1 MSNPKAYAARYNNG
15 KGEFHMRHR
24 KLFAWTLSFSIAAGL
39 FAGIPV
45 NTVGAETPVQQ
56 IEILLPDIYNSI
68 YVKAYGDNPVIEFSG
83 ESGTGIYFTDTGTT
97 VGGEWDYLEYFDQ
110 WGNAAFSQNG
120 KYGAVNRGS
129 KQVISAEWD
138 KIELCRNS
146 AVVYKNGKCGL
157 VSMESGNIVF
167 EPQADKIDVFEDGSA
182 LAEKDGKYS
191 IVLQTGEIV
200 GNFSYA
206 DALPFSEGLAAVEN
220 ADGKWGYINLEGK
233 TVLDYQY
240 DGATSFSGSSAYV
253 EKDGKMYAI
262 GTDGQRTG
270 NLPDLAPEYDPDG
283 RLTAPVFGGDVTKA
297 ACIRLYGEEKYRYA
311 GSGGRIL
318 TDAVYLIDAAFES
331 DGTAVQ
337 RTEDGN
343 VVLKLTNSGSTAA
356 VETVLESDGVIRKTD
371 FGSFSLFESK
381 MRFYNSDG
389 TDIFGRDIY
398 SIVYN
403 YISSS
408 LVVGKTETGYI
419 SVTPDGKLLLEDPN
433 DMLSKIDEDT
443 WLVSSSR
450 VTVPYILE
458 ADGTKKDLGAENADA
473 YYSDG
478 CIYVIGSDG
487 KYGAFRTDGTRICDT
502 VYDELYDAGEGMLLC
517 HRNGEYGFI
526 DKTDGSSF
534 GGFDYTTRFFDGAA
548 WVKQGSFAGTV
559 NKNGEWVIEPL
570 YWPYDDTGNVTVP
583 MLKGGFTAVRTDK
596 DGLYCFIDK
605 NGNRL
610 CNPEF
615 SSVSCIHDDY
625 AAFSR
630 GSGKYGLLR
639 VSESSLT
646 AQPESIEVSS
656 GTLDVYIGLRSAVN
670 ASVAPDNARNKNVVF
685 TSENTEIAE
694 VDTAGRV
701 LGKSAGTTRIKVS
714 SAENSSVY
722 TYVTVNV
729 LERTVHSADETVPMS
744 AWENELWLA
753 EQVIIQLRAKDPD
766 AVPGGSS
773 QITYGDLAE
782 ITEITLPYI
791 ADDGNEHHI
800 PAVIGDFTNLIRFS
814 VGYEKVGDSYY
825 EPTNVF
831 SPLLPELPEEAEY
844 LTNLT
849 VRLDC
854 IYSSG
859 YDENIIRAAG
869 GGIPDP
875 EFYAAVRN
883 SVSYLLQD
891 SSGGLVKD
899 MNVSD
904 LYVSRCGIS
913 SIEGISL
920 LDFTGV
926 YYIDLSCN
934 MITDISELAKTNISG
949 ATVDLSFNQL
959 NLSDQATAAAIEEL
973 ERRGCTVKTGNQNA
987 VSVTVYQDVI
997 EQYTE
1002 STVGYID
1009 FIPDGM
1015 DKDSLSV
1022 SVSDSAAARAFL
1034 RQNEITVI
1042 GFLPG
1047 DVTISVLYDGKA
1059 IWQGSITI
1067 EDPTAPLAPQLTLNI
1082 SEWDPTYAD
1091 VYCNSQI
1098 SYGSTV
1104 YYRPATDTAWR
1115 ELFGGA
1121 RLYENGTYEFVLE
1134 NEYGY
1139 RSEVVQLEVS
1149 GIKRSLKAEDFADP
1163 TLYEA
1168 LKRDYWTLYEGMP
1181 VSYLDVSAL
1190 GITELKG
1197 LELLDFRDQ
1206 NPTLYLA
1213 YNSISDISVLAEL
1226 DLIGGYIDLTGN
1238 CLNLEDPETAA
1249 VIAALRAEGCTVETG
1264 NQFPQGQRVWFASDS
1279 LDFYADETEVTYYL
1293 SLYVFPEEIRDQ
1305 LEIRIDNSS
1314 IAEYEVDFNRI
1325 SVTPSGV
1332 AGKTYIRVFLGEEEM
1347 AVLKLN
1353 ARYKYNVEKPEITY
1367 TVNEYDPTYAEL
1379 LYDLFD
1385 DETLY
1390 FRKQGEDSW
1399 APVSYDTRITE
1410 NGIYE
1415 FMVEN
1420 RYGSRSE
1427 IVTLTVTGL
1436 AGKLQRGDFTDQRI
1450 YDALV
1455 FYYNSNI
1462 YEGMKIDYLSLRLWG
1477 VERLEDLLKLD
1488 FTGSE
1493 STIDLSCNNISDI
1506 SVLGKL
1512 GLENRYINL
1521 EANRLDLND
1530 PDTLSVI
1537 EQLEEAGC
1545 TVYLENQNTDTE
1557 YFEFFNGDVYAEAGD
1572 TENPVIYYG
1581 YYPSSDAD
1589 GLSFAAEN
1597 GGIFEIVSVSD
1608 GRVELRMTGTLGK
1621 DRLLVY
1627 HGDRLLGSV
1636 SVVYYDYDIPTAV
1649 TVNVYK
1655 NMAGIAFDLGTEA
1668 YPSWLG
1674 GFYVRKSGEQEWTLT
1689 EMYFAE
1695 AVPAAGENV
1704 TYEFMY
1710 ITNENIN
1717 SPVTEFTLCNNG
1729 EFIYLTGGGE
1739 ITLIACSDENGTG
1752 TLKVPREIGGY
1763 TVTEMARDALL
1774 YTGYSEIIL
1783 PDTLE
1788 KLGSNAIPWSAQLLL
1803 LPDSLTDIDEYAL
1816 PNIGDTFVICCS
1828 RDSAAHRFITE
1839 NNIGCILWLTGETG
1853 DINGDGEVDIRDFVR
1868 LKKLASAAES
1878 AGTDGG
1884 DLNSDGFTD
1893 AYDIALLRKY
1903 FLSTVYSI
1911 IKS

>member
-1 MSNPKAYAARYNNG
+1 
-15 KGEFHMRHR
+15 
-24 KLFAWTLSFSIAAGL
+24 
-39 FAGIPV
+39 
-45 NTVGAETPVQQ
+45 
-56 IEILLPDIYNSI
+56 
-68 YVKAYGDNPVIEFSG
+68 
-83 ESGTGIYFTDTGTT
+83 
-97 VGGEWDYLEYFDQ
+97 
-110 WGNAAFSQNG
+110 
-120 KYGAVNRGS
+120 
-129 KQVISAEWD
+129 
-138 KIELCRNS
+138 
-146 AVVYKNGKCGL
+146 
-157 VSMESGNIVF
+157 
-167 EPQADKIDVFEDGSA
+167 
-182 LAEKDGKYS
+182 
-191 IVLQTGEIV
+191 
-200 GNFSYA
+200 
-206 DALPFSEGLAAVEN
+206 
-220 ADGKWGYINLEGK
+220 
-233 TVLDYQY
+233 
-240 DGATSFSGSSAYV
+240 
-253 EKDGKMYAI
+253 
-262 GTDGQRTG
+262 
-270 NLPDLAPEYDPDG
+270 
-283 RLTAPVFGGDVTKA
+283 
-297 ACIRLYGEEKYRYA
+297 
-311 GSGGRIL
+311 
-318 TDAVYLIDAAFES
+318 
-331 DGTAVQ
+331 
-337 RTEDGN
+337 
-343 VVLKLTNSGSTAA
+343 
-356 VETVLESDGVIRKTD
+356 
-371 FGSFSLFESK
+371 
-381 MRFYNSDG
+381 
-389 TDIFGRDIY
+389 
-398 SIVYN
+398 
-403 YISSS
+403 
-408 LVVGKTETGYI
+408 
-419 SVTPDGKLLLEDPN
+419 
-433 DMLSKIDEDT
+433 
-443 WLVSSSR
+443 
-450 VTVPYILE
+450 
-458 ADGTKKDLGAENADA
+458 
-473 YYSDG
+473 
-478 CIYVIGSDG
+478 
-487 KYGAFRTDGTRICDT
+487 
-502 VYDELYDAGEGMLLC
+502 MLLC

-596 DGLYCFIDK
+596 DGLYCFIDE

-694 VDTAGRV
+694 VDTAGSV

-714 SAENSSVY
+714 SEENSSVY
-722 TYVTVNV
+722 TFVTVNV
-729 LERTVHSADETVPMS
+729 LERTVHSADETVPKS
-744 AWENELWLA
+744 AWENEFWLA

-766 AVPGGSS
+766 AVPGGIS
-773 QITYGDLAE
+773 QITYGELAE

-859 YDENIIRAAG
+859 YDDNIIRTAG

-883 SVSYLLQD
+883 SVSYLLPD

-934 MITDISELAKTNISG
+934 MITDISELADTNISG

-959 NLSDQATAAAIEEL
+959 NLSDQATAAAIEKL
-973 ERRGCTVKTGNQNA
+973 ERRGCNVITENQNT
-987 VSVTVYQDVI
+987 VNVTVYQDII
-997 EQYTE
+997 EPYSE
-1002 STVGYID
+1002 ITVGYID

-1042 GFLPG
+1042 GFVPG
-1047 DVTISVLYDGKA
+1047 DVTISVLYDGEA
-1059 IWQGSITI
+1059 IWQGSITV
-1067 EDPTAPLAPQLTLNI
+1067 EDPTAPPAPQLTLNI

-1091 VYCNSQI
+1091 VYCDSYI
-1098 SYGSTV
+1098 PYGSTV

-1115 ELFGGA
+1115 ELSGGA

-1134 NEYGY
+1134 NGYGY

-1149 GIKRSLKAEDFADP
+1149 GIKRSLTAE
-1163 TLYEA
+1163 
-1168 LKRDYWTLYEGMP
+1168 
-1181 VSYLDVSAL
+1181 
-1190 GITELKG
+1190 
-1197 LELLDFRDQ
+1197 
-1206 NPTLYLA
+1206 
-1213 YNSISDISVLAEL
+1213 
-1226 DLIGGYIDLTGN
+1226 
-1238 CLNLEDPETAA
+1238 
-1249 VIAALRAEGCTVETG
+1249 
-1264 NQFPQGQRVWFASDS
+1264 
-1279 LDFYADETEVTYYL
+1279 
-1293 SLYVFPEEIRDQ
+1293 
-1305 LEIRIDNSS
+1305 
-1314 IAEYEVDFNRI
+1314 
-1325 SVTPSGV
+1325 
-1332 AGKTYIRVFLGEEEM
+1332 
-1347 AVLKLN
+1347 
-1353 ARYKYNVEKPEITY
+1353 
-1367 TVNEYDPTYAEL
+1367 
-1379 LYDLFD
+1379 
-1385 DETLY
+1385 
-1390 FRKQGEDSW
+1390 
-1399 APVSYDTRITE
+1399 
-1410 NGIYE
+1410 
-1415 FMVEN
+1415 
-1420 RYGSRSE
+1420 
-1427 IVTLTVTGL
+1427 
-1436 AGKLQRGDFTDQRI
+1436 DFTDQRI

-1462 YEGMKIDYLSLRLWG
+1462 YEGMKIDYLSFRLWG

-1521 EANRLDLND
+1521 EANRLDLTD

-1581 YYPSSDAD
+1581 YYPSSDAG

-1597 GGIFEIVSVSD
+1597 GGIFEIVSASD

-1621 DRLLVY
+1621 DR
-1627 HGDRLLGSV
+1627 
-1636 SVVYYDYDIPTAV
+1636 
-1649 TVNVYK
+1649 
-1655 NMAGIAFDLGTEA
+1655 F
-1668 YPSWLG
+1668 
-1674 GFYVRKSGEQEWTLT
+1674 
-1689 EMYFAE
+1689 
-1695 AVPAAGENV
+1695 
-1704 TYEFMY
+1704 
-1710 ITNENIN
+1710 
-1717 SPVTEFTLCNNG
+1717 
-1729 EFIYLTGGGE
+1729 
-1739 ITLIACSDENGTG
+1739 
-1752 TLKVPREIGGY
+1752 
-1763 TVTEMARDALL
+1763 
-1774 YTGYSEIIL
+1774 
-1783 PDTLE
+1783 
-1788 KLGSNAIPWSAQLLL
+1788 
-1803 LPDSLTDIDEYAL
+1803 
-1816 PNIGDTFVICCS
+1816 
-1828 RDSAAHRFITE
+1828 
-1839 NNIGCILWLTGETG
+1839 
-1853 DINGDGEVDIRDFVR
+1853 
-1868 LKKLASAAES
+1868 
-1878 AGTDGG
+1878 
-1884 DLNSDGFTD
+1884 
-1893 AYDIALLRKY
+1893 
-1903 FLSTVYSI
+1903 
-1911 IKS
+1911 

>member
-1 MSNPKAYAARYNNG
+1 M
-15 KGEFHMRHR
+15 
-24 KLFAWTLSFSIAAGL
+24 
-39 FAGIPV
+39 
-45 NTVGAETPVQQ
+45 
-56 IEILLPDIYNSI
+56 
-68 YVKAYGDNPVIEFSG
+68 
-83 ESGTGIYFTDTGTT
+83 
-97 VGGEWDYLEYFDQ
+97 
-110 WGNAAFSQNG
+110 
-120 KYGAVNRGS
+120 
-129 KQVISAEWD
+129 
-138 KIELCRNS
+138 
-146 AVVYKNGKCGL
+146 
-157 VSMESGNIVF
+157 
-167 EPQADKIDVFEDGSA
+167 
-182 LAEKDGKYS
+182 
-191 IVLQTGEIV
+191 
-200 GNFSYA
+200 
-206 DALPFSEGLAAVEN
+206 
-220 ADGKWGYINLEGK
+220 
-233 TVLDYQY
+233 
-240 DGATSFSGSSAYV
+240 
-253 EKDGKMYAI
+253 
-262 GTDGQRTG
+262 
-270 NLPDLAPEYDPDG
+270 
-283 RLTAPVFGGDVTKA
+283 
-297 ACIRLYGEEKYRYA
+297 
-311 GSGGRIL
+311 
-318 TDAVYLIDAAFES
+318 
-331 DGTAVQ
+331 
-337 RTEDGN
+337 
-343 VVLKLTNSGSTAA
+343 
-356 VETVLESDGVIRKTD
+356 
-371 FGSFSLFESK
+371 
-381 MRFYNSDG
+381 
-389 TDIFGRDIY
+389 
-398 SIVYN
+398 
-403 YISSS
+403 
-408 LVVGKTETGYI
+408 
-419 SVTPDGKLLLEDPN
+419 
-433 DMLSKIDEDT
+433 
-443 WLVSSSR
+443 
-450 VTVPYILE
+450 
-458 ADGTKKDLGAENADA
+458 
-473 YYSDG
+473 
-478 CIYVIGSDG
+478 
-487 KYGAFRTDGTRICDT
+487 
-502 VYDELYDAGEGMLLC
+502 
-517 HRNGEYGFI
+517 
-526 DKTDGSSF
+526 
-534 GGFDYTTRFFDGAA
+534 
-548 WVKQGSFAGTV
+548 
-559 NKNGEWVIEPL
+559 
-570 YWPYDDTGNVTVP
+570 
-583 MLKGGFTAVRTDK
+583 
-596 DGLYCFIDK
+596 
-605 NGNRL
+605 
-610 CNPEF
+610 
-615 SSVSCIHDDY
+615 
-625 AAFSR
+625 
-630 GSGKYGLLR
+630 
-639 VSESSLT
+639 
-646 AQPESIEVSS
+646 
-656 GTLDVYIGLRSAVN
+656 
-670 ASVAPDNARNKNVVF
+670 
-685 TSENTEIAE
+685 
-694 VDTAGRV
+694 
-701 LGKSAGTTRIKVS
+701 
-714 SAENSSVY
+714 
-722 TYVTVNV
+722 
-729 LERTVHSADETVPMS
+729 ERTVHSADETVPES
-744 AWENELWLA
+744 AWENEFWLA

-766 AVPGGSS
+766 AVPGGI
-773 QITYGDLAE
+773 ITYGDLAE

-814 VGYEKVGDSYY
+814 VGYEKLGDSYY

-831 SPLLPELPEEAEY
+831 SPLLPELPEEAKY

-859 YDENIIRAAG
+859 YDENIIRTAG

-913 SIEGISL
+913 SIKGISL

-934 MITDISELAKTNISG
+934 MITDISELAKTKISG

-973 ERRGCTVKTGNQNA
+973 ERRGCNVITENQNT
-987 VSVTVYQDVI
+987 VNVTVYQDII
-997 EQYTE
+997 EPYSE
-1002 STVGYID
+1002 ITVGYID

-1042 GFLPG
+1042 GFVPG
-1047 DVTISVLYDGKA
+1047 DVTISVLYGGEA
-1059 IWQGSITI
+1059 IWQGSITV

-1104 YYRPATDTAWR
+1104 YFRRKTDTAWR
-1115 ELFGGA
+1115 ELSGGA

-1134 NEYGY
+1134 NGYGY

-1149 GIKRSLKAEDFADP
+1149 GIKRSLTAE
-1163 TLYEA
+1163 
-1168 LKRDYWTLYEGMP
+1168 
-1181 VSYLDVSAL
+1181 
-1190 GITELKG
+1190 
-1197 LELLDFRDQ
+1197 
-1206 NPTLYLA
+1206 
-1213 YNSISDISVLAEL
+1213 
-1226 DLIGGYIDLTGN
+1226 
-1238 CLNLEDPETAA
+1238 
-1249 VIAALRAEGCTVETG
+1249 
-1264 NQFPQGQRVWFASDS
+1264 
-1279 LDFYADETEVTYYL
+1279 
-1293 SLYVFPEEIRDQ
+1293 
-1305 LEIRIDNSS
+1305 
-1314 IAEYEVDFNRI
+1314 
-1325 SVTPSGV
+1325 
-1332 AGKTYIRVFLGEEEM
+1332 
-1347 AVLKLN
+1347 
-1353 ARYKYNVEKPEITY
+1353 
-1367 TVNEYDPTYAEL
+1367 
-1379 LYDLFD
+1379 
-1385 DETLY
+1385 
-1390 FRKQGEDSW
+1390 
-1399 APVSYDTRITE
+1399 
-1410 NGIYE
+1410 
-1415 FMVEN
+1415 
-1420 RYGSRSE
+1420 
-1427 IVTLTVTGL
+1427 
-1436 AGKLQRGDFTDQRI
+1436 DFTDQRI

-1455 FYYNSNI
+1455 FYCNSNI

-1506 SVLGKL
+1506 SALGAL
-1512 GLENRYINL
+1512 GLKNRYINL
-1521 EANRLDLND
+1521 EANRLDLTN
-1530 PDTLSVI
+1530 PDTLRVI
-1537 EQLEEAGC
+1537 KQLEEAGC

-1581 YYPSSDAD
+1581 YYPSSDAG
-1589 GLSFAAEN
+1589 GLRFAAEN

-1752 TLKVPREIGGY
+1752 TLRVPREIGGY
-1763 TVTEMARDALL
+1763 TVTEMARDALSN
-1774 YTGYSEIIL
+1774 TGYSEIIL

-1803 LPDSLTDIDEYAL
+1803 LRDSLTAIDEYAL